1 MALALLTLMPM
12 AFAATPARRLAP
24 DGGLQAEITAV
35 VLGITGSHT
44 AEQHQTAIETASK
57 LGHRPTADRVYLLEQ
72 VAIFL
77 ADAGGTEEAMGG
89 ALLLH
94 VLDFQRHEILA
105 AALPHM
111 VAANSDLNKI
121 LRELAAT
128 IVVTGAC
135 TEDPV
140 GVVLEIEEW
149 RATAARVAPD
159 VTRRAEIGLL
169 LSDLAEDDNRW
180 VRAYVAAVVA
190 ADPELMKM
198 DVSHRRRE
206 E

>member
-12 AFAATPARRLAP
+12 AFAAAPDRRLTP

-35 VLGITGSHT
+35 VLGMTGSHT
-44 AEQHQTAIETASK
+44 AEQHQTAREIASE

-94 VLDFQRHEILA
+94 VLDFQRLEILA

-111 VAANSDLNKI
+111 VAADPDLNKI
-121 LRELAAT
+121 LRELVAT
-128 IVVTGAC
+128 TVLTDAG
-135 TEDPV
+135 TDDPV

-159 VTRRAEIGLL
+159 ATRRAGIGLL

-180 VRAYVAAVVA
+180 VRAYVRSVVA
-190 ADPELMKM
+190 ADPELVEP
-198 DVSHRRRE
+198 DVSHRLRE